1 MEEQTLRTTKIKKK
15 NFKTDDSEYGQI
27 LEKQSLILPAIFDP
41 KIAAITSEFLSQISP
56 EKTRNSSLRNKSMNT
71 IIPKEAPRLSSNA
84 LKKLDMQTFFN

>member
-15 NFKTDDSEYGQI
+15 DFKTNDSEYGQI

-41 KIAAITSEFLSQISP
+41 KIAAITSEFLSEISP
-56 EKTRNSSLRNKSMNT
+56 NKIRNRSQRNKSMNT
-71 IIPKEAPRLSSNA
+71 FTPKEAPRLSSNA